1 MAKPLYV
8 AVSTQK
14 GGAGKTT
21 LTAILASYFYYIRKV
36 DLAVVDCDYPQWSL
50 AQLRERDLRLSEKS
64 EKIKKV
70 VHETWKAR
78 GLSAYEIVKSS
89 PEDALEY
96 AEMMSEW
103 DIVPSIIFFDLPGT
117 VNNAHVINLL
127 KRMDYIFCPMTT
139 DPLVFETSLTFANN
153 IQNKFIST
161 GQSGNIKGLYMLWNR
176 VTSRERNKLQSI
188 MEDFISKLGISVLET
203 ALPDSSKFRK
213 EGTADRR
220 FSVFRSTI
228 LPPDRSMLKGSGIDE
243 LATEISG
250 IIGI

>member
-78 GLSAYEIVKSS
+78 GLSAYEIVKKL
-89 PEDALEY
+89 A
-96 AEMMSEW
+96 
-103 DIVPSIIFFDLPGT
+103 GG
-117 VNNAHVINLL
+117 
-127 KRMDYIFCPMTT
+127 C
-139 DPLVFETSLTFANN
+139 
-153 IQNKFIST
+153 
-161 GQSGNIKGLYMLWNR
+161 
-176 VTSRERNKLQSI
+176 SRIRRNDVG
-188 MEDFISKLGISVLET
+188 MGH
-203 ALPDSSKFRK
+203 SSKYHFL
-213 EGTADRR
+213 
-220 FSVFRSTI
+220 RSPRNGKQRSRYQSAQKDGLHI
-228 LPPDRSMLKGSGIDE
+228 LSNDYRPVGV
-243 LATEISG
+243 
-250 IIGI
+250 

>member
-21 LTAILASYFYYIRKV
+21 LTAILASYFYYIRMV

-103 DIVPSIIFFDLPGT
+103 DMVPKYYFLRSPRNGKQRSRYQPAQKDGLHILS
-117 VNNAHVINLL
+117 N
-127 KRMDYIFCPMTT
+127 DY

-153 IQNKFIST
+153 IQNQFIST
-161 GQSGNIKGLYMLWNR
+161 GQSGNVQRTLYA
-176 VTSRERNKLQSI
+176 VESC
-188 MEDFISKLGISVLET
+188 GIT
-203 ALPDSSKFRK
+203 
-213 EGTADRR
+213 
-220 FSVFRSTI
+220 
-228 LPPDRSMLKGSGIDE
+228 
-243 LATEISG
+243 
-250 IIGI
+250 

>member
-21 LTAILASYFYYIRKV
+21 LTAILASYFYYLRKV

-96 AEMMSEW
+96 AEMLSEC
-103 DIVPSIIFFDLPGT
+103 DIKPEVIFFDLPGT

-127 KRMDYIFCPMTT
+127 KKMDYIFCPMTT
-139 DPLVFETSLTFANN
+139 DPLVFETSVTFANN
-153 IQNKFIST
+153 VQNHLIGT
-161 GQSGNIKGLYMLWNR
+161 GQSGDIKGLYMLWNR
-176 VTSRERNKLQSI
+176 VTSRERNKLQNL
-188 MEDFISKLGISVLET
+188 MEGFISRLGIPVLET

-213 EGTADRR
+213 EGQAERR
-220 FSVFRSTI
+220 FTVFRSTI
-228 LPPDRSMLKGSGIDE
+228 LPPDKSLLKGSGIDE
-243 LATEISG
+243 LVEEISG
-250 IIGI
+250 IIGL

>member
-21 LTAILASYFYYIRKV
+21 LTAILGSYFYYLRKV

-96 AEMMSEW
+96 AEMLSEC
-103 DIVPSIIFFDLPGT
+103 DIKPEVIFFDLPGT

-127 KRMDYIFCPMTT
+127 KKMDYIFCPMTT
-139 DPLVFETSLTFANN
+139 DPLVFETSVTFANN
-153 IQNKFIST
+153 VQNHFIGT
-161 GQSGNIKGLYMLWNR
+161 GQSGDIKGLYMLWNR
-176 VTSRERNKLQSI
+176 VTTRERNKLQNL
-188 MEDFISKLGISVLET
+188 MEGFISRLGIPVLET

-213 EGTADRR
+213 EGQAERR
-220 FSVFRSTI
+220 FTVFRSTI
-228 LPPDRSMLKGSGIDE
+228 LPPDKSLLKGSGIDE
-243 LATEISG
+243 LVEEISG
-250 IIGI
+250 IIGL